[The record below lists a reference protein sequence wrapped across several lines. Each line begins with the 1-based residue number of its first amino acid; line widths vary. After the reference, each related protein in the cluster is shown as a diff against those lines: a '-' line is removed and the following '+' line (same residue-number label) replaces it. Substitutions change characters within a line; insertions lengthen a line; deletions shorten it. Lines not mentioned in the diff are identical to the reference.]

1 LNTYK
6 TYNPKVDVREKV
18 FTRNDGI
25 KFENI
30 KNDNFTKVCIE
41 SQTLKIYVES
51 SSDNKKSA
59 REYAAQKFL
68 KKIYKEK
75 FSNWVDLVKYYEDRV
90 YIKDKI

>member
-1 LNTYK
+1 
-6 TYNPKVDVREKV
+6 VDIREKF

-41 SQTLKIYVES
+41 SDVLKIRVES
-51 SSDNKKSA
+51 SSDSKKSA

-68 KKIYKEK
+68 RKIYKDK
-75 FSNWVDLVKYYEDRV
+75 FSNWVDLVKYYEDKV
-90 YIKDKI
+90 YIRDRIMTSQLNKI